1 MDPTNRPEAFG
12 EGAHESAD
20 GRGPGG
26 PPDAGAAGDA
36 SQGAP
41 GLARVVRLVAGDYA
55 VTVNPVDGSEIEPC
69 LPADVPPPPGRH
81 TPDERAELLRAAAPP
96 PPARRAGPELPLL
109 HRQEERERLT
119 RLLSRGRS
127 VRLTGPAGS
136 GRSALLDAVAADC
149 ADLAPDGVVRL
160 TGYHR
165 TVTDVLYD
173 LFAAV
178 HHAPQHRPDR
188 SALLGFVREIG
199 AVVVLDDLEFGG
211 AALDELLDATPECA
225 FLFSATPGIAAPS
238 ADSHVEEV
246 FLGGLDRTACL
257 ELLELCVDRP
267 LTDEEAGWAADLWFE
282 SEGLPLRFVQAGA
295 LLRLGAPAGDGRPG
309 EAPAADSAA
318 DEFGVVAERP
328 YIAAAEAESGA
339 EAGTPLPSLAEAS
352 RPAVPLASRLGEA
365 ARDTLRFAV
374 ALGGEV
380 PHQAHLPALAG
391 DTHAD
396 AAVGE
401 LLASGLVTTVA
412 GHYRLA
418 AGVAAQLTDEGYGS
432 GAADRAHAAAQHY
445 AWWAGHPS
453 VTPERAAAEADAI
466 LAALAALAAEG
477 NPGHRAAAVL
487 LARTAAPAFAAAL
500 HWSAWERVLRYG
512 QEAARRAGEVGEEAY
527 FHHELGVLALC
538 TGNLQRA
545 RAELEASVG
554 MRGVMADKRGAIA
567 GRRALALVADRS
579 GFTPAGPAGGPAG
592 GPSAAVPRPGA
603 GRPGA
608 VPPVAP
614 PAVPRPPGGTAGRTP
629 AGEEVPAARSE
640 QSAVPPSVPAAA
652 SPAAPGADPDQV
664 ATTVIA
670 RLAADREGKR
680 RGPGRQPWARQ
691 MMMGGARRNLVA
703 AGAGALLAAVLGT
716 VVTLGITS
724 GGQDGKSP
732 ERVRPGQ
739 SASQQD
745 GDNGLTADQPGP
757 GEAGHAQVP
766 GKPGKPGSSPGA
778 GSSGSA
784 SPGASGSTSPSGA
797 PSGSGEPSG
806 PPSSGGTS
814 PSPSHSPSGKPSHS
828 ASPSGGSS
836 GGSGQP
842 SSKPPTTPPTPS
854 TPPSQPSGGGSNS
867 ASGPASGGGSS
878 QSAASG
884 PSGSKPADG
893 SGSGNGSP
901 SSTGA

>member
-1 MDPTNRPEAFG
+1 MDPTNRPEEFG
-12 EGAHESAD
+12 EGAHESAE
-20 GRGPGG
+20 GGG
-26 PPDAGAAGDA
+26 PRDLPGADAGE
-36 SQGAP
+36 QAP

-55 VTVNPVDGSEIEPC
+55 LTVNPVDGSEIEPC
-69 LPADVPPPPGRH
+69 LPAEVPPPPGRH
-81 TPDERAELLRAAAPP
+81 TPEERAELHRAAAPP
-96 PPARRAGPELPLL
+96 PPARQAGPELPLL
-109 HRQEERERLT
+109 HRQEERERLS

-127 VRLTGPAGS
+127 VRLTGPSGS
-136 GRSALLDAVAADC
+136 GRSALLDAVADDC
-149 ADLAPDGVVRL
+149 ARLAPDGVVRL
-160 TGYHR
+160 TGHHR

-173 LFAAV
+173 LFATV
-178 HHAPQHRPDR
+178 HHAPLHRPDR
-188 SALLGFVREIG
+188 AGLLSLVRDIG

-225 FLFSATPGIAAPS
+225 FLFAATPDVAAPS
-238 ADSHVEEV
+238 PDSHVEEV

-267 LTDEEAGWAADLWFE
+267 LTDEEADWAADLWFE

-295 LLRLGAPAGDGRPG
+295 LLRLGAP
-309 EAPAADSAA
+309 PAAAGGEGLGADPAAA
-318 DEFGVVAERP
+318 DEFGVFAERP
-328 YIAAAEAESGA
+328 YVAAAEAEA
-339 EAGTPLPSLAEAS
+339 EAGSGAAQGAHLPPLAEAS
-352 RPAVPLASRLGEA
+352 RPAVPLASRLDEA
-365 ARDTLRFAV
+365 ARETLRFAV

-380 PHQAHLPALAG
+380 PHQAHLPALVG

-401 LLASGLVTTVA
+401 LLAVGLITAVA

-418 AGVAAQLTDEGYGS
+418 AGVAGRLTAEGYGA
-432 GAADRAHAAAQHY
+432 GAAERAHSAAQHY

-453 VTPERAAAEADAI
+453 VAPERAAAEADAI
-466 LAALAALAAEG
+466 LAALAALAADG
-477 NPGHRAAAVL
+477 DPGHRAAAVQ
-487 LARTAAPAFAAAL
+487 LARAAAPAFAAAL

-579 GFTPAGPAGGPAG
+579 GFAASGPAG
-592 GPSAAVPRPGA
+592 GPSAAGPGA
-603 GRPGA
+603 AGA
-608 VPPVAP
+608 APVPPVP
-614 PAVPRPPGGTAGRTP
+614 QPSVSRPAGGPAGRTP
-629 AGEEVPAARSE
+629 AGEEIPAARSE
-640 QSAVPPSVPAAA
+640 QSAVPPSVPSSAA

-670 RLAADREGKR
+670 RLAAERAQR
-680 RGPGRQPWARQ
+680 QRGPARQPWARK

-716 VVTLGITS
+716 VVTLGVTS

-732 ERVRPGQ
+732 ERVKPGQ

-745 GDNGLTADQPGP
+745 GDNSLTADQPGP

-766 GKPGKPGSSPGA
+766 GKPGKPNHSPGA
-778 GSSGSA
+778 GGSGSA

-797 PSGSGEPSG
+797 PSGSSEPSG
-806 PPSSGGTS
+806 RPSSGGTS
-814 PSPSHSPSGKPSHS
+814 PSPSRSQGGGGQTSQSPAPSR
-828 ASPSGGSS
+828 SS
-836 GGSGQP
+836 GGTEP
-842 SSKPPTTPPTPS
+842 SSKPSSSQPS
-854 TPPSQPSGGGSNS
+854 LPSQPSSPAGGGSSS
-867 ASGPASGGGSS
+867 ASGPVGGSSS

-884 PSGSKPADG
+884 PSGSKSADG
-893 SGSGNGSP
+893 GSP
-901 SSTGA
+901 SSAGA

>member
-12 EGAHESAD
+12 EGAHEPAD
-20 GRGPGG
+20 DRGPRDLPGT
-26 PPDAGAAGDA
+26 DGAAGDA
-36 SQGAP
+36 AQGAP

-96 PPARRAGPELPLL
+96 PPARQAGPELPLL

-136 GRSALLDAVAADC
+136 GRSALLDAVADDC
-149 ADLAPDGVVRL
+149 AGLAPDGVVRL

-188 SALLGFVREIG
+188 AALLGFVREIG

-225 FLFSATPGIAAPS
+225 FLFSATPDVAAPS
-238 ADSHVEEV
+238 ADSHLEEV

-295 LLRLGAPAGDGRPG
+295 LLRLGAPPADGRG
-309 EAPAADSAA
+309 SEAPAADSAA

-328 YIAAAEAESGA
+328 YVAAAEAGA
-339 EAGTPLPSLAEAS
+339 DHGGTPLPSLADAC
-352 RPAVPLASRLGEA
+352 RPAVPLASRLGDA

-396 AAVGE
+396 SAVGE
-401 LLASGLVTTVA
+401 LLAAGLITAVA

-418 AGVAAQLTDEGYGS
+418 AGVAAQLTAEGYGS
-432 GAADRAHAAAQHY
+432 GAAERAHAAAQHY
-445 AWWAGHPS
+445 AWWSGHPS

-466 LAALAALAAEG
+466 LAALSALAAG
-477 NPGHRAAAVL
+477 GDPGHRAAAVL

-579 GFTPAGPAGGPAG
+579 GFTPAGPAGSPAG
-592 GPSAAVPRPGA
+592 GPSAAAPRPGA

-614 PAVPRPPGGTAGRTP
+614 PAVPRPPGGSAGRTP
-629 AGEEVPAARSE
+629 AGEEIPAARSE
-640 QSAVPPSVPAAA
+640 QSAAPPSAPASA
-652 SPAAPGADPDQV
+652 SPAVPGADPDQV

-670 RLAADREGKR
+670 RLAAERDRKQ
-680 RGPGRQPWARQ
+680 RGPARQPWARQ

-732 ERVRPGQ
+732 ERVKPGQ

-745 GDNGLTADQPGP
+745 GDNGLTADQRDP

-766 GKPGKPGSSPGA
+766 GKPGKPGHSPGA
-778 GSSGSA
+778 GSSGPA

-797 PSGSGEPSG
+797 PSASGEPSA

-814 PSPSHSPSGKPSHS
+814 PSPSRSQGGGKPSQ
-828 ASPSGGSS
+828 SPSPSRSSS
-836 GGSGQP
+836 GGTEP
-842 SSKPPTTPPTPS
+842 SSKPPASPS
-854 TPPSQPSGGGSNS
+854 SPSVPSSPVGGGSSS
-867 ASGPASGGGSS
+867 ASGPVGGSS

-893 SGSGNGSP
+893 SVSGSGSP
-901 SSTGA
+901 STSGA

>member
-20 GRGPGG
+20 GSGPRDLPGT
-26 PPDAGAAGDA
+26 DAAAGDA
-36 SQGAP
+36 GQGGP

-96 PPARRAGPELPLL
+96 PPARQAGPELPLL
-109 HRQEERERLT
+109 HRQEERERLV

-136 GRSALLDAVAADC
+136 GRSALLDAAAEDC
-149 ADLAPDGVVRL
+149 AGLAPDGVVRL

-188 SALLGFVREIG
+188 AALLGFVREIG

-295 LLRLGAPAGDGRPG
+295 LLRLGAAPADGRG
-309 EAPAADSAA
+309 SEAPAADSAA

-328 YIAAAEAESGA
+328 YVTAAEAEAGA
-339 EAGTPLPSLAEAS
+339 DQGGTPLPSLADAS
-352 RPAVPLASRLGEA
+352 RPAVPLASRLGDA

-401 LLASGLVTTVA
+401 LLASGLITTVA

-418 AGVAAQLTDEGYGS
+418 PGVAAQLTAEGYGS
-432 GAADRAHAAAQHY
+432 DAAERAHAAAQHY
-445 AWWAGHPS
+445 AWWSGHPS

-466 LAALAALAAEG
+466 LATLAALAAEG
-477 NPGHRAAAVL
+477 DPGHRAAAVL

-579 GFTPAGPAGGPAG
+579 GFTPAGPAGSPAG
-592 GPSAAVPRPGA
+592 GPSAAAPRPAA
-603 GRPGA
+603 GRPAA

-614 PAVPRPPGGTAGRTP
+614 PAVPRPSGGSAGRTP
-629 AGEEVPAARSE
+629 AGEEIPAARSE
-640 QSAVPPSVPAAA
+640 QSAVPPSVPAA
-652 SPAAPGADPDQV
+652 SPTVPGADPDQV

-670 RLAADREGKR
+670 RLAAERDRKQ
-680 RGPGRQPWARQ
+680 RGSARQPWARQ

-732 ERVRPGQ
+732 ERVKPGQ

-745 GDNGLTADQPGP
+745 GDNGLTADQRGP

-766 GKPGKPGSSPGA
+766 GKPGKPGHSPGA
-778 GSSGSA
+778 GSSGPA
-784 SPGASGSTSPSGA
+784 SPGASGSTSPSGV
-797 PSGSGEPSG
+797 PSTSGEPSA
-806 PPSSGGTS
+806 PPSSVGTS
-814 PSPSHSPSGKPSHS
+814 PSPSRSQGGKPSQ
-828 ASPSGGSS
+828 SPSPSRSS
-836 GGSGQP
+836 GGGTAP
-842 SSKPPTTPPTPS
+842 SSKPPASPS
-854 TPPSQPSGGGSNS
+854 LPSVPSSPAGGGSSS
-867 ASGPASGGGSS
+867 ASGPVGGSS

-884 PSGSKPADG
+884 TSGSKPADG
-893 SGSGNGSP
+893 SGSP
-901 SSTGA
+901 STSGA

>member
-1 MDPTNRPEAFG
+1 MDPTNRPEEFG
-12 EGAHESAD
+12 EGAHESAE
-20 GRGPGG
+20 GGG
-26 PPDAGAAGDA
+26 PRDLPGAEAGE
-36 SQGAP
+36 QAP

-55 VTVNPVDGSEIEPC
+55 LTVNPVDGSEIEPC
-69 LPADVPPPPGRH
+69 LPAEVPPHPGRH
-81 TPDERAELLRAAAPP
+81 TPEERAELLRAAAPP
-96 PPARRAGPELPLL
+96 PPARQAGPELPLL
-109 HRQEERERLT
+109 HRQEERERLS

-127 VRLTGPAGS
+127 VRLTGPSGS
-136 GRSALLDAVAADC
+136 GRSALLDAVADDC
-149 ADLAPDGVVRL
+149 ARLAPDGVVRL
-160 TGYHR
+160 TGHHR

-178 HHAPQHRPDR
+178 HHAPLHRPDR
-188 SALLGFVREIG
+188 AGLLSLVREIG

-225 FLFSATPGIAAPS
+225 FLFAATPGIAAPS

-267 LTDEEAGWAADLWFE
+267 LTDEEADWAADLWFE

-295 LLRLGAPAGDGRPG
+295 LLRLGAAPGDIRGRDAVGADPA
-309 EAPAADSAA
+309 AA
-318 DEFGVVAERP
+318 DEFGVFAERP
-328 YIAAAEAESGA
+328 YVAAAEAEA
-339 EAGTPLPSLAEAS
+339 EAGAAQGVPLPPLAEAS
-352 RPAVPLASRLGEA
+352 RPAVPLASRLDDA
-365 ARDTLRFAV
+365 ARETLRFAV

-380 PHQAHLPALAG
+380 PHQAHLPALVG

-401 LLASGLVTTVA
+401 LLAVGLITAVA

-418 AGVAAQLTDEGYGS
+418 AGVADQLTAEGYGA
-432 GAADRAHAAAQHY
+432 GAAERAHSAAQHY

-453 VTPERAAAEADAI
+453 VAPERAAAEADAI
-466 LAALAALAAEG
+466 LAALAALAADG
-477 NPGHRAAAVL
+477 DPGRRAAAVQ

-579 GFTPAGPAGGPAG
+579 GFAAGGPAG
-592 GPSAAVPRPGA
+592 GPHAAAAGPGA
-603 GRPGA
+603 GGA
-608 VPPVAP
+608 APVPPVP
-614 PAVPRPPGGTAGRTP
+614 QPSVSRPAGGPAGRTP
-629 AGEEVPAARSE
+629 AGEEIPAARSE
-640 QSAVPPSVPAAA
+640 QSAVPPSVPSAAA
-652 SPAAPGADPDQV
+652 PAAPGGDPDQV

-670 RLAADREGKR
+670 RLAAERAQR
-680 RGPGRQPWARQ
+680 QRGSARQPWARK

-716 VVTLGITS
+716 VVTLGVTS
-724 GGQDGKSP
+724 DGQDGKSP
-732 ERVRPGQ
+732 ERVKPGQ

-745 GDNGLTADQPGP
+745 GDNSLTADQRGP

-766 GKPGKPGSSPGA
+766 GKSGKPNHSPGA

-806 PPSSGGTS
+806 RPSSGGSS
-814 PSPSHSPSGKPSHS
+814 PSPSRSQGGGKPSQ
-828 ASPSGGSS
+828 SPSPSRSSS
-836 GGSGQP
+836 GGTEP
-842 SSKPPTTPPTPS
+842 SSKPPSSPS
-854 TPPSQPSGGGSNS
+854 SPSQPSSPAGGGSSS
-867 ASGPASGGGSS
+867 ASGPAGGSS

-893 SGSGNGSP
+893 SVSP
-901 SSTGA
+901 STSGA

>member
-1 MDPTNRPEAFG
+1 MDPTNRPEEFG
-12 EGAHESAD
+12 EGAPESPE
-20 GRGPGG
+20 GGG
-26 PPDAGAAGDA
+26 PRDLPGSEAGSAGE
-36 SQGAP
+36 AP

-81 TPDERAELLRAAAPP
+81 SAEERAELLRAAAPP

-109 HRQEERERLT
+109 HRQEERERLA

-160 TGYHR
+160 TGHHR
-165 TVTDVLYD
+165 TVSDVLYD

-178 HHAPQHRPDR
+178 HHAPRYRPDR
-188 SALLGFVREIG
+188 AALLGFVREIG

-225 FLFSATPGIAAPS
+225 FLFSATPDVAAPS

-267 LTDEEAGWAADLWFE
+267 LTDEEADWAADLWFE

-295 LLRLGAPAGDGRPG
+295 LLRLGALPADGRSG
-309 EAPAADSAA
+309 EAPGADSAAA

-328 YIAAAEAESGA
+328 YVAAAEAE
-339 EAGTPLPSLAEAS
+339 AGTAQGAPLPPLAEAS
-352 RPAVPLASRLGEA
+352 RPAVPLASRLGDA

-380 PHQAHLPALAG
+380 PHQAHLPALVG

-401 LLASGLVTTVA
+401 LLASGLITAVA

-418 AGVAAQLTDEGYGS
+418 AGVAAQLTDEGYGAGS
-432 GAADRAHAAAQHY
+432 AERAHAAAQHY

-453 VTPERAAAEADAI
+453 VAPERAAAEADAI

-477 NPGHRAAAVL
+477 NPGHRSAAVL

-579 GFTPAGPAGGPAG
+579 GFTPAAPAGSPAG
-592 GPSAAVPRPGA
+592 GPSAAAPRPDA
-603 GRPGA
+603 GRVA

-614 PAVPRPPGGTAGRTP
+614 PPVPRPAGRTP
-629 AGEEVPAARSE
+629 AGEEIPAARSE

-652 SPAAPGADPDQV
+652 SPTVPGHDPDEV

-670 RLAADREGKR
+670 RLAADRAGKPG
-680 RGPGRQPWARQ
+680 GPARQPWARK

-716 VVTLGITS
+716 VVTLGVTS

-732 ERVRPGQ
+732 ERVKPGQ

-745 GDNGLTADQPGP
+745 GDNSLTADQPGGP

-766 GKPGKPGSSPGA
+766 GKPGKPGHSPGA

-784 SPGASGSTSPSGA
+784 APGASGSTSPSGA
-797 PSGSGEPSG
+797 PGASGEPSG

-814 PSPSHSPSGKPSHS
+814 PSPSRSQGGSKPSHS
-828 ASPSGGSS
+828 SSPSS
-836 GGSGQP
+836 GPSTQP
-842 SSKPPTTPPTPS
+842 STKPPTTTPPTSSVPS
-854 TPPSQPSGGGSNS
+854 LPTGSGSNS
-867 ASGPASGGGSS
+867 ASGPAPGGST
-878 QSAASG
+878 QSSASG
-884 PSGSKPADG
+884 PTGTKPAAG
-893 SGSGNGSP
+893 SDTSP
-901 SSTGA
+901 ATGA